1 MGKIQNIIE
10 IKVKPEKVFKYIENI
25 WNIQYHLNLIG
36 IKLKLEILSENPTG
50 VGATYHWYG
59 DALDQKIN
67 SIMFVVKRV
76 NNKEILYQSH
86 SGLQFNIILHLTP
99 LNDSTKI
106 DFTLNYLKPSSW
118 SYESSPNSLFNQS
131 FLKKITDMM
140 FETIKGS
147 LEIQNK
153 IVI

>member
-1 MGKIQNIIE
+1 MGKVHNIYN

-50 VGATYHWYG
+50 VGAAYHWYG
-59 DALDQKIN
+59 DTLDQKIN

-86 SGLQFNIILHLTP
+86 SGLQFNIILHLGP
-99 LNDSTKI
+99 LKDGTKI
-106 DFTLNYLKPSSW
+106 DFTLNYLEPSSW
-118 SYESSPNSLFNQS
+118 SYASSPKLLFNQS
-131 FLKKITDMM
+131 FLKKIINMM
-140 FETIKGS
+140 FETIKDS